1 VAAVV
6 ALLAQGEVRL
16 LTLTG
21 PGGVGKTRLAVA
33 AAERGADLF
42 ADGVVFVDLAPS
54 RDPDLVLPTIARALD
69 VRESGATPLRERL
82 IQYLRA
88 KSLLLL
94 LDNCEQVLAARW
106 VALDLLA
113 ACPRV
118 VVLATS
124 REPLRVRGERVQVV
138 APLAAPEVDGALTP
152 EDVGR
157 SPAVALYLERAQA
170 AGATLMPTVETAP
183 ALARLSQRLDGLPLA
198 IELAATW
205 ASLLSPAALLSRMDG
220 AHPST
225 PWQASARAPHDVPE
239 RQRTMHDAIA
249 WSYDLLDVEER
260 ALFRLHTRGRGGGVR
275 GGGGGARAGRAA
287 RAGRPGGQESG
298 ARARRGWDAGR
309 RAPPGPAGDD
319 PRVRAG
325 TAGGRGRG
333 RGTWLARLERE
344 GNNLRATL
352 RWALENAEVATALR
366 LAGALWYWWSV
377 RGHLSEGRR
386 WLHEALRAT
395 DVAAT
400 GDVTDVLA
408 WAALVGAATLA
419 IEQGA
424 LAEAAALCARGI
436 ALTRAHGERSGLAAA
451 LNAQGLLD
459 RLQARYAGAAA
470 CHEEALTLA
479 RETGDRVAEAA
490 ALAGLAVAASLT
502 GDAAQGM
509 ILAEQVLALARALGD
524 VRGIAEALGGQVLQA
539 MNVGANERAEML
551 GEEALTLF
559 RALGDSG
566 HIAEILWALGV
577 AVQQRGD
584 YARAATYLEESL
596 ALRRERGDEHS
607 AATSQATLGVVALN
621 AGDLPRARALLDEA
635 LATSGRLD
643 DRWGR
648 AMMLT
653 MLGHV
658 ELAEGAVDRAQA
670 LLEEGGNLFQAIGNP
685 LYLPWRLD
693 GLAGVATARGQA
705 ERAAQLCGAGE
716 ALRTRLG
723 SAVPPLHPVGY
734 ERALAT
740 ARAALGD
747 DVFAAAVATG
757 RALSVETVFE

>member
-1 VAAVV
+1 
-6 ALLAQGEVRL
+6 
-16 LTLTG
+16 
-21 PGGVGKTRLAVA
+21 
-33 AAERGADLF
+33 
-42 ADGVVFVDLAPS
+42 
-54 RDPDLVLPTIARALD
+54 
-69 VRESGATPLRERL
+69 
-82 IQYLRA
+82 
-88 KSLLLL
+88 
-94 LDNCEQVLAARW
+94 
-106 VALDLLA
+106 
-113 ACPRV
+113 
-118 VVLATS
+118 
-124 REPLRVRGERVQVV
+124 
-138 APLAAPEVDGALTP
+138 
-152 EDVGR
+152 
-157 SPAVALYLERAQA
+157 
-170 AGATLMPTVETAP
+170 
-183 ALARLSQRLDGLPLA
+183 
-198 IELAATW
+198 
-205 ASLLSPAALLSRMDG
+205 MDG

-260 ALFRLHTRGRGGGVR
+260 ALFRRLCVFAGGCTLGAAEAVCAEEGAEHGPAVLHGLAALVDKNLVR
-275 GGGGGARAGRAA
+275 GLVADGTPDGELRLGLLETIRAFGLERLAA
-287 RAGRPGGQESG
+287 EGEAE
-298 ARARRGWDAGR
+298 ARRR
-309 RAPPGPAGDD
+309 RHAAYYLVLAEEAKPRLHGPDQVA
-319 PRVRAG
+319 
-325 TAGGRGRG
+325 
-333 RGTWLARLERE
+333 WLARLERE

-424 LAEAAALCARGI
+424 LAAAAALCARGI
-436 ALTRAHGERSGLAAA
+436 ALPRAHGERSGLAAA

-566 HIAEILWALGV
+566 HVAEILWALGV

>member
-1 VAAVV
+1 MAATESTPFGAVLKRLRLAAGLTQERLAERAGLSAKAVSDLERDPTRAPRLETVTLLAEALRLEPEGRANLLAAARPESAAITPDTPSGAGTTAPLASALRLLPRPLTPLVGRDADVAAVV

-260 ALFRLHTRGRGGGVR
+260 ALFRRLCVFAGGCTL
-275 GGGGGARAGRAA
+275 GAAEAVCA
-287 RAGRPGGQESG
+287 EEG
-298 ARARRGWDAGR
+298 AEH
-309 RAPPGPAGDD
+309 GPA
-319 PRVRAG
+319 V
-325 TAGGRGRG
+325 
-333 RGTWLARLERE
+333 
-344 GNNLRATL
+344 
-352 RWALENAEVATALR
+352 
-366 LAGALWYWWSV
+366 
-377 RGHLSEGRR
+377 
-386 WLHEALRAT
+386 LHGL
-395 DVAAT
+395 
-400 GDVTDVLA
+400 
-408 WAALVGAATLA
+408 AALVDKNLVRGLVADGTPDGELRLGLLETIRAFGLERLAA
-419 IEQGA
+419 EGE
-424 LAEAAALCARGI
+424 AEARGWRGWNAKETICAPRC
-436 ALTRAHGERSGLAAA
+436 
-451 LNAQGLLD
+451 
-459 RLQARYAGAAA
+459 AG
-470 CHEEALTLA
+470 
-479 RETGDRVAEAA
+479 R
-490 ALAGLAVAASLT
+490 
-502 GDAAQGM
+502 
-509 ILAEQVLALARALGD
+509 
-524 VRGIAEALGGQVLQA
+524 
-539 MNVGANERAEML
+539 
-551 GEEALTLF
+551 
-559 RALGDSG
+559 
-566 HIAEILWALGV
+566 
-577 AVQQRGD
+577 
-584 YARAATYLEESL
+584 
-596 ALRRERGDEHS
+596 
-607 AATSQATLGVVALN
+607 
-621 AGDLPRARALLDEA
+621 
-635 LATSGRLD
+635 
-643 DRWGR
+643 
-648 AMMLT
+648 
-653 MLGHV
+653 
-658 ELAEGAVDRAQA
+658 
-670 LLEEGGNLFQAIGNP
+670 
-685 LYLPWRLD
+685 
-693 GLAGVATARGQA
+693 
-705 ERAAQLCGAGE
+705 
-716 ALRTRLG
+716 
-723 SAVPPLHPVGY
+723 
-734 ERALAT
+734 
-740 ARAALGD
+740 
-747 DVFAAAVATG
+747 
-757 RALSVETVFE
+757 